1 MNRQPLISVIVPVYN
16 VEKYVGKC
24 VDSILNQSYKNLDII
39 LVDDGSTDRSGVI
52 CDDYAHH
59 NANIRVIH
67 QPNGGLS
74 AARNAGLDVMTGEYV
89 TFVDSDDMIH
99 RECITTLYRYIETE
113 RAEISTISAIDIE
126 DDDVCPTTAPRG
138 ELKVFYSGV
147 EAVESMLFQQ
157 RFIDNSA
164 WGKLYKASFFETHR
178 FPVGI
183 LYEDLATIPYV
194 CLEAKCIATSATP
207 LYFYR
212 KRETSILGSFSLKR
226 SDVLDVVDDLVKFM
240 EQNYKA
246 LIDAACSRKFSANM
260 NILWLMSATGIKDD
274 AIVARCWENIKQL
287 RKMALIN
294 PRVRMKNKLG
304 ALTSVFGLDFLMI
317 VLNRFKD

>member
-52 CDDYAHH
+52 CDDYAHN

-240 EQNYKA
+240 EQNHKA

>member
-164 WGKLYKASFFETHR
+164 WGKLYKASYFETHR

-240 EQNYKA
+240 GQNHKV
-246 LIDAACSRKFSANM
+246 LTDAACSRKFSANM

-274 AIVARCWENIKQL
+274 SIVARCWENIKQL

>member
-39 LVDDGSTDRSGVI
+39 LVDDGSTDRSGEI

-67 QPNGGLS
+67 QSNGGLS

-240 EQNYKA
+240 GQHHKE

-287 RKMALIN
+287 RKMTLIN

-304 ALTSVFGLDFLMI
+304 ALTSIFGFDFLMI
-317 VLNRFKD
+317 VLKRFKD

>member
-1 MNRQPLISVIVPVYN
+1 MIKVSVIVPIYN
-16 VEKYVGKC
+16 AEKYLEEC
-24 VDSILNQSYKNLDII
+24 VASLTAQTFTDFEII
-39 LVDDGSTDRSGVI
+39 LVDDCSPDKCPEI
-52 CDDYAHH
+52 CDRLSKTDER
-59 NANIRVIH
+59 IKVIH
-67 QPNGGLS
+67 KENGGLPS
-74 AARNAGLDVMTGEYV
+74 ARNAGLDVASGDYV
-89 TFVDSDDMIH
+89 SFVDSDDMIH

>member
-74 AARNAGLDVMTGEYV
+74 AARNVGLDVMTGEYV

-240 EQNYKA
+240 GQNHKA
-246 LIDAACSRKFSANM
+246 LTDAACSRKFSANM

>member
-67 QPNGGLS
+67 QLNGGLS

-99 RECITTLYRYIETE
+99 RECIATLYRYIETE